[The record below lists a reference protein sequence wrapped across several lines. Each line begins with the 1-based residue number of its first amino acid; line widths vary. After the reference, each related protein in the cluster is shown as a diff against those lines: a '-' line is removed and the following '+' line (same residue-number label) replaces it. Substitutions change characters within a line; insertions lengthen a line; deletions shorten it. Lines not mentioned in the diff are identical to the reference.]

1 MTWLL
6 FLSVVL
12 LLDVWVPIHLEN
24 QAFLLQ
30 ILQEIIGHTLLGML
44 FFVIKRWGPVLA
56 LAHLCSVLLFT
67 YKQGV
72 LYVRVLAK
80 ILWQISC
87 FFNRHGKFYFL
98 S

>member
-44 FFVIKRWGPVLA
+44 FFVIKLWGPVLA

-80 ILWQISC
+80 ILW
-87 FFNRHGKFYFL
+87 
-98 S
+98 